1 MKNKFL
7 MLMIVG
13 LIFPLGGFGMSGI
26 SNIYA
31 IDKNTEIEGDF
42 SLISESNG
50 LENGFN
56 FFIYFDALPKD
67 LAIEYNRE
75 YRFQLINA
83 KLTYGELSSIAAEMS
98 SYRTSDYLTL
108 KKEVFG
114 LSIPFLAKAALH
126 LGGGVNQHNSVVP
139 SITLLKDILDEE
151 NLSDLYTDFNP
162 DDIDTGDFMKALV
175 NHSNDATGLHIQ
187 AGVQGKLL
195 ILNAFINA
203 RYTFIMDSDEMKNFP
218 GLTVGFAYGI

>member
-1 MKNKFL
+1 MTNKFL

-13 LIFPLGGFGMSGI
+13 FIFPLGGFGMSGI
-26 SNIYA
+26 SNIYTIA
-31 IDKNTEIEGDF
+31 ENTEIEGDF
-42 SLISESNG
+42 SLMSESNG

-108 KKEVFG
+108 QKEVFG

-126 LGGGVNQHNSVVP
+126 LGGGVNQHNSVIP
-139 SITLLKDILDEE
+139 SIALLKDILDEN
-151 NLSDLYTDFNP
+151 NLSDLYDDFNP
-162 DDIDTGDFMKALV
+162 DNIDTGDFMKALED
-175 NHSNDATGLHIQ
+175 HSINATGLHIQ

-195 ILNAFINA
+195 MLNAFVNA
-203 RYTFIMDSDEMKNFP
+203 RYTFINGDEMESFP
-218 GLTVGFAYGI
+218 GLTIGFAYGI

>member
-7 MLMIVG
+7 MLIIVG
-13 LIFPLGGFGMSGI
+13 LIFPLGGFGISGI

-31 IDKNTEIEGDF
+31 IDKNTEIEGSF
-42 SLISESNG
+42 TLISESNG

-83 KLTYGELSSIAAEMS
+83 NLTYDDSPPIAAEMS

-139 SITLLKDILDEE
+139 SITLLKDILDED
-151 NLSDLYTDFNP
+151 NLSNLYDDFNP
-162 DDIDTGDFMKALV
+162 DDIDTGDFMKALEDHLI
-175 NHSNDATGLHIQ
+175 NATGLHIQ

-195 ILNAFINA
+195 MLNAFVNA
-203 RYTFIMDSDEMKNFP
+203 RYTFINGDEMESFP

>member
-7 MLMIVG
+7 ILIIIG
-13 LIFPLGGFGMSGI
+13 LIFPLGGFGISGI

-42 SLISESNG
+42 NLISESNG

-75 YRFQLINA
+75 YRFQLINVN
-83 KLTYGELSSIAAEMS
+83 LTYGDLPPIAAKMS
-98 SYRTSDYLTL
+98 SYRTSNYLTL
-108 KKEVFG
+108 KKEIFG

-139 SITLLKDILDEE
+139 SIRLLKDILNE
-151 NLSDLYTDFNP
+151 NDLSDLYTNFNP
-162 DDIDTGDFMKALV
+162 DDIDTGDFMSAVEK
-175 NHSNDATGLHIQ
+175 HSIDATGIHIQ

-195 ILNAFINA
+195 MLNTFVNV
-203 RYTFIMDSDEMKNFP
+203 RYTFINGDEMESFP
-218 GLTVGFAYGI
+218 GLTVGLAYGI